1 MAWETIASG
10 NSIEEFQGAQPSIEH
25 LNAGDKGRIVIGG
38 LPGTMAHIIF
48 DVMGAEQTVGAYL
61 APSGVHVDD
70 CYEKNGIGYVEF
82 TVEGTPVIPIIIAVV
97 ALCVG
102 LGFLGILITI
112 ALQIERIDISLF
124 SWQVIVVIIVFVLA
138 VAATTIYVARAA
150 FK

>member
-1 MAWETIASG
+1 MAWQTIASG

-38 LPGTMAHIIF
+38 LPGTLAHVIF
-48 DVMGAEQTVGAYL
+48 DIAGAEQTVGAYL

-70 CYEKNGIGYVEF
+70 CYERDGIGYVEF
-82 TVEGTPVIPIIIAVV
+82 TVEGTPVLPIIAAVV
-97 ALCVG
+97 ALVIG

-112 ALQIERIDISLF
+112 AMQIERIDISLF
-124 SWQVIVVIIVFVLA
+124 SWQVIIAIVVVVIA
-138 VAATTIYVARAA
+138 VAITTIFVARAA